1 MSDNNKSIRKKKN
14 IYIDA
19 DVYEEVVSVKGELE
33 KIIKKNVSF
42 SEALRHIISV
52 YKRAITRVREM

>member
-1 MSDNNKSIRKKKN
+1 MSQEKNIVRRKKN

-19 DVYEEVVSVKGELE
+19 DVYEEVVSIKGELE
-33 KIIKKNVSF
+33 KIRKKNVSF

-52 YKRAITRVREM
+52 YKRAITREREM

>member
-1 MSDNNKSIRKKKN
+1 MSQEKNVVRRKKN

-19 DVYEEVVSVKGELE
+19 DVYEEIIGIKGELE
-33 KIIKKNVSF
+33 KIRKKNVSF

-52 YKRAITRVREM
+52 YKRAIT